1 MDISRVS
8 KIIFF
13 LFLLVQ
19 IPAVSFCQELVD
31 ILHGGTKGGVV
42 GKLPGLYNVTPNG
55 QFCYDIP
62 LSVPSGI
69 GGMVPKL
76 SITYN
81 SGNGN
86 GLLGFGFDLKGLST
100 ISRAPR
106 NLYNDGISDVV
117 RFNEDDR
124 FALDGA
130 RLQLVKSSSTERE
143 YRTEMNTFSKITA
156 YGAVDSPKRFI
167 VQTKDGITYEYESY
181 SQLTK
186 NLFWPLKKVTD
197 TKGNYYTITYLSL
210 GNNEVVPS
218 SISYTGNKVMGVNPQ
233 NTIEFSYTSIGRSP
247 SYISGEKCLRSKAI
261 ESITVKY
268 GNNVVKQYLANY
280 QNRNGKLF
288 LNSVT
293 EKAVSEQLNPT
304 LFKWDNGES
313 VDMSKRTVSDSKFQN
328 VKVVTG
334 DFNGDGKKD
343 FITRANN
350 NAKNYNFYVY
360 LSNGEGFD
368 SPVLFRYKIPDEGK
382 YAVRI
387 ESLVAG
393 DFNGDGYDDL
403 VLERGDSPFYWL
415 DYLESQVNNDGT
427 VCFVNEKSICAPCKF
442 AHTLHVM
449 DANCDGAADLFVV
462 NSNFYSNTYYALLST
477 TDNNTVSPLE
487 LTANGTLDKDSWD
500 YPGCVSLVD
509 LDGDGTF
516 EVLNC
521 KEQKSNGCG
530 SVLYKMSK
538 TGVLSQF
545 TGLTLGGDDYFIV
558 GDFNGDGKSDIITT
572 GNKDKTKWEVNF
584 STGCGD
590 AYHLFDSYNIATSYF
605 SQKDKA
611 AYAVDI
617 NGDGLCDIVAV
628 DKENKSPIE
637 LYVNDGSGKSFKKI
651 TSSYSETIKNR
662 VMVFEDF
669 SGNGKVEMLSY
680 PGWKN
685 SEVGFAVYHA
695 DCATNLLSEI
705 TDGLNNSLEVSY
717 ERLTSKNSFTQ
728 GKMHTYPIISTAN
741 SWSVVSSLNLP
752 NASYGKHMLSYQY
765 ENALYHK
772 RGRGMLGFE
781 EFSVTDKLTGES
793 WKYHYGLNTKVM
805 MPYCKSSEQYMKGI
819 LVSRTSYENYETSFQ
834 YNEKVPAEWVYTCM
848 PCLVRELHYE
858 YNSHHL
864 VSSATTTSSYD
875 KYGNVTQSLVDY
887 GEKRVKTVNAYNNDE
902 TKWLLGRLARSVVT
916 KNTTKEE
923 VSTASEFTYD
933 ATSGLLTSEKFAPG
947 KPYGYEKSYTYDTF
961 GNITKSIK
969 TPNDGSLAQTKITEY
984 SKDGRFV
991 SVVKDCLGFS
1001 TTKQVDSQLGV
1012 TLSETD
1018 MNGLSTNY
1026 AYDVFGNLQKVSDP
1040 LESRSVVM
1048 AWSKGHPYAPQGA
1061 LYYEKSETLGKPTV
1075 WKFYDSLGQL
1085 LRLAKSSDIPSKVI
1099 FQDTQYDSMGRVAA
1113 SSDPY
1118 FMGTGEEVWTRN
1130 TYDAM
1135 GRTLSVTTPLGA
1147 IIKNEYEG
1155 LVVKQTDPLG
1165 NCSTKIYD
1173 MLGQLKESCDALGN
1187 SVSYEYDINGNC
1199 TKVVGPRTT
1208 IESSYDE
1215 VGNRTKLVDPD
1226 LGIISCT
1233 YDSYG
1238 NLKTETT
1245 GAGTTTYTYDVAGR
1259 LLKEQRPDYTYE
1271 YVYDTKLKGMLST
1284 KVCSNNTSIEYFYD
1298 KYGRE
1303 VQRKENIKGKL
1314 FSNFTTFDAKFNRVR
1329 AERYPSGLE
1338 VTYGYAEDGS
1348 LSSISNVNSGKI
1360 YWKALSRNAR
1370 GQVELDSLGNGL
1382 KVRNS
1387 FDLCGKIQGIF
1398 TKDVN
1403 DYSFKYDLNNNL
1415 VCKAEQVAGSEY
1427 SYDYDELNRLT
1438 HVYQGCDKRKLS
1450 QEIKYDEA
1458 GNICYKTGIGNISYK
1473 EGTNQLAEVRDNDH
1487 YMPLWNYI
1495 GYTSFDK
1502 VTHVMQNV
1510 VDRGNYNQLDLEYGP
1525 NKDRVYQ
1532 EISVWKKTKNPGVE
1546 STVRKVL
1553 TLSQKY
1559 YVGSCFEKEVTK
1571 SGKTID
1577 RAWLIADGKP
1587 VAFVENK
1594 DTSEYEYYLHVDNI
1608 GTIVACTDANGK
1620 AKSRMYCDPWGC
1632 KVDASTGNLNP
1643 VSMGYEV
1650 TDRCFTGH
1658 EHIDGFYMINMDGR
1672 VYSPYLG
1679 RFISPDPFVQAP
1691 DNGQSLN
1698 RYAYCLNNPLTLT
1711 DPTGYHWT
1719 GDLFCAMV
1727 GIAVGFETCG
1737 LGVGAAGALIGGAC
1751 GGASSALASC
1761 LLNGANLWQTAK
1773 STVVGGFWGAAS
1785 GIMNCEIGDFTDD
1798 FWLSSALHSV
1808 SDGATEAMQGGHFE
1822 HGFFT
1827 GMVSSM
1833 GGQGIARYGDHLSLE
1848 VQVAASAVLGGTVSA
1863 IGGGKFASGAMT
1875 AAFQMMYNEQMHR
1888 GPYMSDLE
1896 KIDEIY
1902 RQTMADYPL
1911 PQGLY
1916 RELGLP
1922 EYNNGCAMRMS
1933 YALNKSGVLKIPN
1946 IKGQT
1951 LKGNDGNYYFM
1962 FAKDMDAWLSQR
1974 RVWGNPRLYKSP
1986 AKYKLMNGV
1995 VSQSGFKGTVTGHI
2009 EYFYNGHDGHKKDE
2023 QGASF
2028 YYYNSSEPFITK
2040 LWKHGR

>member
-1 MDISRVS
+1 
-8 KIIFF
+8 
-13 LFLLVQ
+13 
-19 IPAVSFCQELVD
+19 
-31 ILHGGTKGGVV
+31 
-42 GKLPGLYNVTPNG
+42 
-55 QFCYDIP
+55 
-62 LSVPSGI
+62 
-69 GGMVPKL
+69 
-76 SITYN
+76 
-81 SGNGN
+81 
-86 GLLGFGFDLKGLST
+86 
-100 ISRAPR
+100 
-106 NLYNDGISDVV
+106 
-117 RFNEDDR
+117 
-124 FALDGA
+124 
-130 RLQLVKSSSTERE
+130 
-143 YRTEMNTFSKITA
+143 
-156 YGAVDSPKRFI
+156 
-167 VQTKDGITYEYESY
+167 
-181 SQLTK
+181 
-186 NLFWPLKKVTD
+186 
-197 TKGNYYTITYLSL
+197 
-210 GNNEVVPS
+210 
-218 SISYTGNKVMGVNPQ
+218 
-233 NTIEFSYTSIGRSP
+233 
-247 SYISGEKCLRSKAI
+247 
-261 ESITVKY
+261 
-268 GNNVVKQYLANY
+268 
-280 QNRNGKLF
+280 
-288 LNSVT
+288 
-293 EKAVSEQLNPT
+293 
-304 LFKWDNGES
+304 
-313 VDMSKRTVSDSKFQN
+313 
-328 VKVVTG
+328 
-334 DFNGDGKKD
+334 
-343 FITRANN
+343 
-350 NAKNYNFYVY
+350 
-360 LSNGEGFD
+360 
-368 SPVLFRYKIPDEGK
+368 
-382 YAVRI
+382 
-387 ESLVAG
+387 
-393 DFNGDGYDDL
+393 
-403 VLERGDSPFYWL
+403 
-415 DYLESQVNNDGT
+415 
-427 VCFVNEKSICAPCKF
+427 
-442 AHTLHVM
+442 
-449 DANCDGAADLFVV
+449 
-462 NSNFYSNTYYALLST
+462 
-477 TDNNTVSPLE
+477 
-487 LTANGTLDKDSWD
+487 
-500 YPGCVSLVD
+500 
-509 LDGDGTF
+509 
-516 EVLNC
+516 
-521 KEQKSNGCG
+521 
-530 SVLYKMSK
+530 
-538 TGVLSQF
+538 
-545 TGLTLGGDDYFIV
+545 
-558 GDFNGDGKSDIITT
+558 
-572 GNKDKTKWEVNF
+572 
-584 STGCGD
+584 
-590 AYHLFDSYNIATSYF
+590 
-605 SQKDKA
+605 
-611 AYAVDI
+611 
-617 NGDGLCDIVAV
+617 
-628 DKENKSPIE
+628 
-637 LYVNDGSGKSFKKI
+637 
-651 TSSYSETIKNR
+651 
-662 VMVFEDF
+662 
-669 SGNGKVEMLSY
+669 
-680 PGWKN
+680 
-685 SEVGFAVYHA
+685 
-695 DCATNLLSEI
+695 
-705 TDGLNNSLEVSY
+705 
-717 ERLTSKNSFTQ
+717 
-728 GKMHTYPIISTAN
+728 
-741 SWSVVSSLNLP
+741 
-752 NASYGKHMLSYQY
+752 
-765 ENALYHK
+765 
-772 RGRGMLGFE
+772 
-781 EFSVTDKLTGES
+781 
-793 WKYHYGLNTKVM
+793 
-805 MPYCKSSEQYMKGI
+805 
-819 LVSRTSYENYETSFQ
+819 
-834 YNEKVPAEWVYTCM
+834 
-848 PCLVRELHYE
+848 
-858 YNSHHL
+858 
-864 VSSATTTSSYD
+864 
-875 KYGNVTQSLVDY
+875 
-887 GEKRVKTVNAYNNDE
+887 
-902 TKWLLGRLARSVVT
+902 
-916 KNTTKEE
+916 
-923 VSTASEFTYD
+923 
-933 ATSGLLTSEKFAPG
+933 
-947 KPYGYEKSYTYDTF
+947 
-961 GNITKSIK
+961 
-969 TPNDGSLAQTKITEY
+969 
-984 SKDGRFV
+984 
-991 SVVKDCLGFS
+991 
-1001 TTKQVDSQLGV
+1001 
-1012 TLSETD
+1012 
-1018 MNGLSTNY
+1018 
-1026 AYDVFGNLQKVSDP
+1026 
-1040 LESRSVVM
+1040 
-1048 AWSKGHPYAPQGA
+1048 
-1061 LYYEKSETLGKPTV
+1061 
-1075 WKFYDSLGQL
+1075 
-1085 LRLAKSSDIPSKVI
+1085 
-1099 FQDTQYDSMGRVAA
+1099 
-1113 SSDPY
+1113 
-1118 FMGTGEEVWTRN
+1118 
-1130 TYDAM
+1130 
-1135 GRTLSVTTPLGA
+1135 
-1147 IIKNEYEG
+1147 
-1155 LVVKQTDPLG
+1155 
-1165 NCSTKIYD
+1165 

-1415 VCKAEQVAGSEY
+1415 VCKAEQVTGSEY

-1473 EGTNQLAEVRDNDH
+1473 KGTNQLAEVRDNDH

-1532 EISVWKKTKNPGVE
+1532 EISVWKKTKKPGVE
-1546 STVRKVL
+1546 STVRKVF

-1643 VSMGYEV
+1643 VSMGHEV

-1658 EHIDGFYMINMDGR
+1658 EHIDDFYMINMDGR

-1974 RVWGNPRLYKSP
+1974 RVWGNPRVYTNTSKFVP
-1986 AKYKLMNGV
+1986 QNGV
-1995 VSQSGFKGTVTGHI
+1995 VSQTGFPSATGHV
-2009 EYFYNGHDGHKKDE
+2009 EYLYHGHDGGGHAFSFFK
-2023 QGASF
+2023 QGRL
-2028 YYYNSSEPFITK
+2028 TK
-2040 LWKHGR
+2040 LWKGGKL